1 MAEPSRDQ
9 LLKNVVAQIR
19 SQLKDETAIMQL
31 GENALLDIQGIPT
44 GALSLDIAL
53 GGRGLPRGRVVEIF
67 GPEASGKTTVALH
80 CVANAQK
87 QNGVA
92 AYIDA
97 EHALDPGWASASAS
111 IWKACWSVS
120 RRRVKRP

>member
-31 GENALLDIQGIPT
+31 GEHALLDIQGIPT

-53 GGRGLPRGRVVEIF
+53 AIPCSGG
-67 GPEASGKTTVALH
+67 
-80 CVANAQK
+80 
-87 QNGVA
+87 
-92 AYIDA
+92 
-97 EHALDPGWASASAS
+97 
-111 IWKACWSVS
+111 ACGGHL
-120 RRRVKRP
+120 